1 MAKKSLL
8 SPPGIASYAFVFRKQ
23 PAMNPS
29 QEAKY
34 SITLLID
41 KDEDLGPL
49 KKACLTVAEAKFGA
63 KAKDLIRRNALRMPF
78 RDGDEEKPDDPNYRN
93 RVFISAKTSTRPG
106 VVDTDLNEIID
117 ESDFYSGCVCRIS
130 LVPFAY
136 DTAGNKGV
144 SFALNNVQKLDDG
157 ERLSG
162 RPNPEDEF
170 GDADRKSSSD
180 YDDDDIPY

>member
-1 MAKKSLL
+1 MAKKSIL

-23 PAMNPS
+23 PAMNPG

-41 KDEDLGPL
+41 KGEDLVPL
-49 KKACLTVAEAKFGA
+49 KKACLDAAEAKFGA
-63 KAKDLIRRNALRMPF
+63 RAKDMIRRNLLRMPF
-78 RDGDEEKPDDPNYRN
+78 RDGDEERPDDPNYQGRI
-93 RVFISAKTSTRPG
+93 FISAKTNLRPG
-106 VVDTDLNEIID
+106 VVDADLNEIIN
-117 ESDFYSGCVCRIS
+117 EADFYSGCICRIS

-144 SFALNNVQKLDDG
+144 SFALNNVQKLSDG

-162 RPNPEDEF
+162 RPAPEDEF
-170 GDADRKSSSD
+170 GNDDRPE
-180 YDDDDIPY
+180 DDDDIPF